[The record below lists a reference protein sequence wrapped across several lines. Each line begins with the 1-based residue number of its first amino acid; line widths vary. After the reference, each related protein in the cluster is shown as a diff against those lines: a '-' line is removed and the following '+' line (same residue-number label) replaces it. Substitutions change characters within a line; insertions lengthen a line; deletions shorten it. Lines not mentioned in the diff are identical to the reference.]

1 MSFRQRGWSPV
12 RICVTLTRAAVIM
25 QLLAGKRETQPFD
38 EANGRPLRGQDK
50 GRILKAKMK
59 TDRAIAC
66 RGVSLSR

>member
-1 MSFRQRGWSPV
+1 
-12 RICVTLTRAAVIM
+12 M